1 MLHHEFDAM
10 EIDKL
15 NQILSGELSAVET
28 YRQAIDRVKDLVVK
42 EQLEELEL
50 SHRQRVQILSTFISD
65 QGAEPV
71 HDSWAMWEDFTRLL
85 EDGPPADRAAVAA
98 LEEGEDRGLRDYMAA
113 MEQLDPKSRAFVE
126 ESLLPAQERSH
137 DSVLLLKETLH

>member
-1 MLHHEFDAM
+1 MLHHEADAI
-10 EIDKL
+10 EVNKL
-15 NQILSGELSAVET
+15 NQILGGELSAVET

-50 SHRQRVQILSTFISD
+50 SHRQRVQILSSYISEH
-65 QGAEPV
+65 GAEPV
-71 HDSWAMWEDFTRLL
+71 HDSWTAWDDFTRLL

-98 LEEGEDRGLRDYMAA
+98 LEEGEDRGLREYMVAI
-113 MEQLDPKSRAFVE
+113 EQLDPQSRAFVE